1 MSRPGRRETFVNLRR
16 LPHVLPLVKVCAPLV
31 IFLALALFAGC
42 SSVSAR
48 KVIALDRFQHIYV
61 EQRFNDNHRL
71 DELIVAELKRHGR
84 DASSGPPTMM
94 PENTQAIMTYEARW
108 EWDFKTYLI
117 ELNLELHAT
126 HPRKKVAD
134 GRYYQPSIKT
144 KGAADAIREILTLL
158 FAK

>member
-1 MSRPGRRETFVNLRR
+1 MKALD
-16 LPHVLPLVKVCAPLV
+16 LLV
-31 IFLALALFAGC
+31 IALALPLLSGC

-48 KVIALDRFQHIYV
+48 KVVALERFQRIYV
-61 EQRFNDNHRL
+61 EQRTNDNHRL

-84 DASSGPPTMM
+84 DASSGPLTMM
-94 PENTQAIMTYEARW
+94 PDDTQAVVTYDARW

-117 ELNLELHAT
+117 ELNLEMFAA

-144 KGAADAIREILTLL
+144 KTAAEAVREILTAL
-158 FAK
+158 FGK